1 MLHSV
6 AAMGSVDLDFRPS
19 VPVLDAN
26 VSLGRRHDRPVAVD
40 TVEGVRS
47 EMDRAGI
54 TRALVY
60 APHAATYDSVEG
72 NSILMES
79 VRGCGDFVPQFVC
92 NPALDDLD
100 TVAAHVGAEGVTS
113 VRMLPGVHN
122 SPFRDW
128 VGGPWLDWLSD
139 AGLPLWLPVEHEV
152 LGAVH
157 EIDPRDVYETLAARP
172 DVRAILGEAKYHDAS
187 WALPLVRSLP
197 NLDFELSRFV
207 VTGGIT
213 SVVEAIG
220 PERVLF
226 GSRFPDAAMSPQL
239 YSLHHCGL
247 SMDALSAICAGNAE
261 RLLGVS

>member
-1 MLHSV
+1 
-6 AAMGSVDLDFRPS
+6 MGSVDLDFKPS
-19 VPVLDAN
+19 VLVLDAN

-54 TRALVY
+54 GRALVY

-72 NSILMES
+72 NSMLMES
-79 VRGCGDFVPQFVC
+79 VRGNPDFVPQFVC
-92 NPALDDLD
+92 NPAFDDLVR
-100 TVAAHVGAEGVTS
+100 VAAHVEAEGVTS

-122 SPFRDW
+122 YPFRDW
-128 VGGPWLDWLSD
+128 VVGPWLDWLAD
-139 AGLPLWLPVEHEV
+139 TDIPLWLPVEHEV
-152 LGAVH
+152 LGAAH
-157 EIDPRDVYETLAARP
+157 AIDPRDVYETLAGRP
-172 DVRAILGEAKYHDAS
+172 DVRAVLCEAKYHDAS
-187 WALPLVRSLP
+187 WALPLVRALP

-213 SVVEAIG
+213 SAVGAIG

-226 GSRFPDAAMSPQL
+226 GSRFPDMAMSPQL

-247 SMDALSAICAGNAE
+247 GTDALAAICAGNAE
-261 RLLGVS
+261 RLLGMDS

>member
-1 MLHSV
+1 VLHSV
-6 AAMGSVDLDFRPS
+6 AAMGSVDLDFKPS

-54 TRALVY
+54 GRVLVY

-72 NSILMES
+72 NSMLMDA
-79 VRGCGDFVPQFVC
+79 VRGRADFVPQFVC
-92 NPALDDLD
+92 NPAFDDLD
-100 TVAAHVGAEGVTS
+100 TVAAHVEAEGVTS

-122 SPFRDW
+122 YPFRDW
-128 VGGPWLDWLSD
+128 VVGPWLDWLTD
-139 AGLPLWLPVEHEV
+139 TGIPLWLPVEHEV
-152 LGAVH
+152 LGTVH
-157 EIDPRDVYETLAARP
+157 AIDPRDVYETLAARP
-172 DVRAILGEAKYHDAS
+172 NVRAVLGEAKYHDAS

-213 SVVEAIG
+213 TVVDAIG

-247 SMDALSAICAGNAE
+247 RMDALRLICAGNAE